1 MEGSGNHYD
10 RFGNKLTMVA
20 KGDGVVG
27 YGTILFDKETREITL
42 QIHPMDPT
50 TREPIDLDV
59 PGWPKKISVE

>member
-1 MEGSGNHYD
+1 
-10 RFGNKLTMVA
+10 MVA